1 MSIRRSLRGSTIGSS
16 SNAKVVEEAW
26 NSDEPPPLEEEETGW
41 MKAVGKLQGG
51 CGNLYTRYEKWIK
64 GLIGFV
70 LIVAVHVYVV
80 FACLYDFNQAIPV
93 VVLLGLAWIGSLI
106 AFVYLPFLHD
116 KVVLSSPSHLNQFIQ
131 LYHSFYSHVI
141 AYLNR
146 VFSHLVAQ
154 IILGLVVFGCCLGFV
169 IYDSWNSPERFI
181 GLGGM
186 ATFIIIMW
194 ILSTNRFR
202 IKWRPVL
209 VGFFIQFCM
218 GLLVLKWDAGS
229 DAFNWFSDQIVTFL
243 DYTNAGTEF
252 VYGFLAVP
260 PNICG
265 MTGVFAFTSL
275 QVVIYFGSIV
285 ALLYYY
291 GIMQFIV
298 KCMAYFMQATLVDH
312 SSFPSFLIL
321 FITGND
327 SNRVS
332 QCMCMYLPWP
342 GSFLPSLPSSP
353 LFSPSIQSE
362 APLLIRP
369 YLSKMTA
376 SELHAVMTSGFSC
389 IAGSLF
395 AAYIS
400 FGACP
405 KYLLSSTVM
414 SAPGSLACS
423 KILFPETEESALK
436 DVSDLELPESEES
449 TPLECISNGAVS
461 AVELVMAIV
470 ANLIVFLALLAF
482 LDATIEYCGEL
493 IGYPG
498 WSFEMIIGYIFW
510 PLAYVMGVT
519 DTEETLRVARLMGT
533 KTALNEFIAYQQLG
547 QMVKE
552 GLLSDRAAMIATYA
566 LCGFSNFSSIGIQL
580 GVLGGMAPDR
590 KPLLAK
596 ISLRALL
603 AGCISCFYTAALA
616 VTFSLIHIC
625 LHLPTEASISGW
637 ACPSCVY
644 GKKIVIHLIE
654 ESIDFVPPSGHYER
668 TRSASTGG
676 RTAQEPNQIRGVFY
690 MKFHE
695 DARKAANDTTLA
707 SVAANLEPIGRI
719 QMRTRRT
726 LRGHLA
732 KIYAM
737 HWASDSRNLVSASQD
752 GKLIVWDSYTTN
764 KVHAIP
770 LRSSWVMTCA
780 YAPSGSFVA
789 CGGLDNICSIYSLKT
804 REGNVRVSR
813 ELPGHTGYLSC
824 CRFLDDNQIVT
835 SSGDMTCALWDI
847 ETGQQVS
854 AFTGHTGDVM
864 SLSLSPDFRTFI
876 SGACDA
882 SAKLWDI
889 RDGQCKQTFPGH
901 ESDINAVAFFP
912 SGNAFA
918 TGSDDATCRLFDI
931 RADQELAMYSHDNI
945 ICGITSVA
953 FSKSGRLLFAGYD
966 DFNCNV
972 WDSMRQERA
981 GVLAGHD
988 NRVSCL
994 GVTED
999 GMAVCTGSWD
1009 SFLKIWN

>member
-116 KVVLSSPSHLNQFIQ
+116 K

-298 KCMAYFMQATLVDH
+298 KCMAYFMQATLGTTATE
-312 SSFPSFLIL
+312 SLNACACIFL
-321 FITGND
+321 G
-327 SNRVS
+327 
-332 QCMCMYLPWP
+332 
-342 GSFLPSLPSSP
+342 
-353 LFSPSIQSE
+353 QSE

-616 VTFSLIHIC
+616 GVLVSTPI
-625 LHLPTEASISGW
+625 
-637 ACPSCVY
+637 ACPVSDNSDNCFDVDY
-644 GKKIVIHLIE
+644 YQALLANSTTAAPIQSTT
-654 ESIDFVPPSGHYER
+654 ESLLSH
-668 TRSASTGG
+668 T
-676 RTAQEPNQIRGVFY
+676 
-690 MKFHE
+690 
-695 DARKAANDTTLA
+695 
-707 SVAANLEPIGRI
+707 
-719 QMRTRRT
+719 
-726 LRGHLA
+726 
-732 KIYAM
+732 
-737 HWASDSRNLVSASQD
+737 
-752 GKLIVWDSYTTN
+752 
-764 KVHAIP
+764 
-770 LRSSWVMTCA
+770 
-780 YAPSGSFVA
+780 
-789 CGGLDNICSIYSLKT
+789 
-804 REGNVRVSR
+804 
-813 ELPGHTGYLSC
+813 EL
-824 CRFLDDNQIVT
+824 
-835 SSGDMTCALWDI
+835 
-847 ETGQQVS
+847 
-854 AFTGHTGDVM
+854 
-864 SLSLSPDFRTFI
+864 
-876 SGACDA
+876 
-882 SAKLWDI
+882 
-889 RDGQCKQTFPGH
+889 
-901 ESDINAVAFFP
+901 
-912 SGNAFA
+912 
-918 TGSDDATCRLFDI
+918 
-931 RADQELAMYSHDNI
+931 
-945 ICGITSVA
+945 
-953 FSKSGRLLFAGYD
+953 
-966 DFNCNV
+966 
-972 WDSMRQERA
+972 
-981 GVLAGHD
+981 
-988 NRVSCL
+988 
-994 GVTED
+994 
-999 GMAVCTGSWD
+999 
-1009 SFLKIWN
+1009 